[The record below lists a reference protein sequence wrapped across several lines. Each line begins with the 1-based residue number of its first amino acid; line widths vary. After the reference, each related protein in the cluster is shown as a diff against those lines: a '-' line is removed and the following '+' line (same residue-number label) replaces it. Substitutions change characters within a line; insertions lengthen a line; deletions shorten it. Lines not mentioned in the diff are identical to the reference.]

1 MNSSSAVLARQQL
14 SLIHH
19 GLFRGPLIHRALS
32 TAAPVTIAL
41 ELDAIYDLSFGVL
54 SKHGSCERQSH
65 WVSKTIVD
73 AERDGCAS
81 HGLFR
86 LPGYIYS
93 LQSGKVKGN
102 PAPKV
107 VEMDIPS
114 PCVIRID
121 GDCCFAPLALHEYG
135 LPKLID
141 VTKKF
146 GVGVLRLNNVHH
158 FAALFHE
165 TEALAQAGLVGL
177 ACTNYK
183 PAVAPSNAIEAFYG
197 TNPISFAYPRLH
209 KDPVVYDMATSTMAM
224 GEVEIAAR
232 DNKSVERGTGLSKG
246 GELTTKPEDI
256 LDGGVL
262 LPFGGHKGSAISLMV
277 ELLTGG
283 LAADNFSYQSQAED
297 NNDGGPARGGQ
308 FVLAMSPEL
317 IAGKDWND
325 HSEEFFATMKA
336 LKPGNVRL
344 PGERR
349 HVLRAS
355 ESKTRQ
361 VNKSLLDT
369 IYAL

>member
-1 MNSSSAVLARQQL
+1 M
-14 SLIHH
+14 
-19 GLFRGPLIHRALS
+19 
-32 TAAPVTIAL
+32 
-41 ELDAIYDLSFGVL
+41 
-54 SKHGSCERQSH
+54 
-65 WVSKTIVD
+65 D
-73 AERDGCAS
+73 AEADGCIS

-102 PAPKV
+102 PAPKII
-107 VEMDIPS
+107 DTLS

-135 LPKLID
+135 LPKLIE

-165 TEALAQAGLVGL
+165 TETLAQAGLVGL

-183 PAVAPSNAIEAFYG
+183 PAVAPSNATEAFFG

-209 KDPVVYDMATSTMAM
+209 QEPVVYDMATSTMAM

-232 DNKSVERGTGLSKG
+232 DNQSVEKGTGLSQDGK
-246 GELTTKPEDI
+246 LTTNPADI
-256 LDGGVL
+256 VNGGVL
-262 LPFGGHKGSAISLMV
+262 LPFGGHKGSAISMMV

-283 LAADNFSYQSQAED
+283 LTGDNFSYQSQTED

-317 IAGKDWND
+317 IAGPGHYD
-325 HSEEFFATMKA
+325 HSEGFFAHMKD
-336 LKPGNVRL
+336 LRPGNIRL

-349 HVLRAS
+349 HALRAS
-355 ESKTRQ
+355 ESKTRH
-361 VNKSLLDT
+361 VNKALLDT